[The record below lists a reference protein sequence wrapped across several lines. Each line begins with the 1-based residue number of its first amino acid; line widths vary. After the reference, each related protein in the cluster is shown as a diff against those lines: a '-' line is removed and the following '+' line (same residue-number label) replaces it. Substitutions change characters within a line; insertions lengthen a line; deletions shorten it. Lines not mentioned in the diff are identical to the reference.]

1 MSAVLNKRAAERAGE
16 RGDRMRDA
24 AKLARELVSHKA
36 IYRYLRVVLPAGYLV
51 YHIPNE
57 GHRSAAE
64 AAKLKAMG
72 LLPGAPDLEIVQ
84 PGGNVFYIEVKRMI
98 GGTLSDDQKAF
109 KSHCFEHGIPWA
121 LCRSIE
127 DARQALIGWGIETR
141 EVIA

>member
-1 MSAVLNKRAAERAGE
+1 MRARRVESIEEATARGNRAH
-16 RGDRMRDA
+16 DA

-36 IYRYLRVVLPAGYLV
+36 IFRYLRIVLPTGYLV

-64 AAKLKAMG
+64 AAKLQAMG
-72 LLPGAPDLEIVQ
+72 LLPGAPDLVIVQ
-84 PGGNVFYIEVKRMI
+84 PGGNTFFIEVKRMV

-109 KSHCFEHGIPWA
+109 KSHCVEHGIPWA
-121 LCRSIE
+121 LCRTI
-127 DARQALIGWGIETR
+127 DGARQALAGWQIETR